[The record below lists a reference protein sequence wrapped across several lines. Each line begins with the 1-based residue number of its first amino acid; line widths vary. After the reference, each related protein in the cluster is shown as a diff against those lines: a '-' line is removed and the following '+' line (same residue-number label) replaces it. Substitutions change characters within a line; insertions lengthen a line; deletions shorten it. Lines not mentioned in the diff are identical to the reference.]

1 MDSWTTSPD
10 FSLLKAQPVLSH
22 LLRHYSMLNWHLN
35 MWRVSQIL
43 GHLSVISEYYEN
55 FREIPLPRAAA
66 SSRLSPG
73 VLVPLSLTIL
83 AMTSSASSPR
93 PRTSSHRG
101 DSGTRPGTRT
111 RPASRR
117 LGREMASW
125 GRRSVTYSA

>member
-1 MDSWTTSPD
+1 MP
-10 FSLLKAQPVLSH
+10 
-22 LLRHYSMLNWHLN
+22 NWHLN
-35 MWRVSQIL
+35 TWRVSQIL
-43 GHLSVISEYYEN
+43 FAVSEYYEN
-55 FREIPLPRAAA
+55 FREIPLPPLSPPRVAA
-66 SSRLSPG
+66 SSRVSPG

-83 AMTSSASSPR
+83 AMTCSASAPR

-125 GRRSVTYSA
+125 GRRSVT